1 MPRVYRQVHAARRG
15 QELWWAFAAVL
26 LITMVYLGVVVWS
39 DTIPSASE
47 MFGHGIGIVGFL
59 LMLAT
64 ETLYSIRKR
73 SQLARWGRMSTWLNI
88 HIFTG
93 IVGPYMVLLH
103 TSWKFQ
109 GLAGLTL
116 LLTALMVLSGFIGRY
131 IYTAIPRSVEGLE
144 LENEWLQESIM
155 KSREELNLWCETHP
169 NAAREMALRLGTT
182 KEDGTPNIDLL
193 IERFKPGWIQ
203 RIRWRLALSRLDPT
217 DRHLLDQLQELLS
230 YQARL
235 SRQVR
240 SLAATRRMF
249 SLWHLIHIPLGL
261 TLFTA
266 ALIHIIASVYYAT
279 LLR

>member
-1 MPRVYRQVHAARRG
+1 MPRVYQQVNATRRG

-26 LITMVYLGVVVWS
+26 VITLVYLGVLVWS
-39 DTIPSASE
+39 DTIPPASDL
-47 MFGHGIGIVGFL
+47 FGHGLGILGFL

-73 SQLARWGRMSTWLNI
+73 SRYARWGRMSTWLSA

-116 LLTALMVLSGFIGRY
+116 LLTALVVISGFIGRY
-131 IYTAIPRSVEGLE
+131 IYTAVPRSIEGLE
-144 LENEWLQESIM
+144 LENEWLQGEIS
-155 KSREELNLWCETHP
+155 KSREELNLWCNTHP
-169 NAAREMALRLGTT
+169 KTAREMALRLGVA
-182 KEDGTPNIDLL
+182 KEVEAINIDML
-193 IERFKPGWIQ
+193 IDRYQSGWIQ
-203 RIRWRLALSRLDPT
+203 RVRWRHALSRLDPV
-217 DRHLLDQLQELLS
+217 DRRLLLQLEELLS
-230 YQARL
+230 SQDRL
-235 SRQVR
+235 SRQAR

-249 SLWHLIHIPLGL
+249 SLWHMIHIPLGL
-261 TLFTA
+261 VLFTA
-266 ALIHIIASVYYAT
+266 ALIHIVATIYYAT